1 MLAHRKWTSF
11 APTDS
16 CFIMSH
22 CMKRKSDGSGQTKKK
37 CTFLLQQIVLVAIYT
52 VRAVEI
58 VHKHFI
64 ILKDHFWE
72 PELMVKNISKSWFII
87 SKRKKSRP
95 FHFKGWSY
103 SNFTDGGK
111 SRKLHSLDNSALI
124 VLWPWPIYLNLHL
137 PKMSFWNVLWEF
149 WGAGGREEL
158 SHQFKAFSK
167 LIWLQM

>member
-11 APTDS
+11 VPSDS
-16 CFIMSH
+16 CFIISH
-22 CMKRKSDGSGQTKKK
+22 CMKRKSDGSGQTKKMHYL
-37 CTFLLQQIVLVAIYT
+37 FVANCLGCDIYSKGSWN
-52 VRAVEI
+52 

-64 ILKDHFWE
+64 ILKDHLGE
-72 PELMVKNISKSWFII
+72 PELLVKNISKSWFVI
-87 SKRKKSRP
+87 SKRKKKSRP

-103 SNFTDGGK
+103 SNFMDGGK

-149 WGAGGREEL
+149 SGGGGGSCHINSRPF
-158 SHQFKAFSK
+158 QN
-167 LIWLQM
+167 